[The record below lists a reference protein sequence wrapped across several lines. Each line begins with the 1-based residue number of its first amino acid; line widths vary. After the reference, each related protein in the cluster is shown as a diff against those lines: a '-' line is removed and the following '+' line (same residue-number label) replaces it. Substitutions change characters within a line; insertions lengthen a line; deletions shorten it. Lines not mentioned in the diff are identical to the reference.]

1 MNSKVYFKLLLL
13 SISVTYTA
21 FATQSASITLTNP
34 QKPNSIIMAA
44 WQGPNQPQDQIVYS
58 MPSASGEMEHTSF
71 IYTMRGPTILF
82 NEPGNELI
90 ELSYKSHLQGTLVK
104 LKIDCR
110 QEALKD
116 GMCKVLDKNDQNNT
130 K

>member
-1 MNSKVYFKLLLL
+1 MNPKLYVKLLLL
-13 SISVTYTA
+13 SASAIVSA
-21 FATQSASITLTNP
+21 FATQSSSITLTTP
-34 QKPNSIIMAA
+34 QKPNSIIMAT

-58 MPSASGEMEHTSF
+58 MLSASGEMEPTSF
-71 IYTMRGPTILF
+71 IYMMRGPTILF

-90 ELSYKSHLQGTLVK
+90 ELSYKSHIQGTLVK

-116 GMCKVLDKNDQNNT
+116 GVCKVLDENNQNST